1 MNSIKKNLAFFLLA
15 VTLII
20 FSQNSFAQND
30 EQDLT
35 PEQMEALAKAMDNP
49 LSQIWSLAFQY
60 NQAWIGNNVLDKSNT
75 GNVLS
80 FQPILPIP
88 INDDLMFFARP
99 VLNLIT
105 IPKPDLMSPDF
116 FNGHDTGFGDMI
128 FALGIGPQKSEGLLY
143 GGGASFIFP
152 TSSEPIYGSGKYQ
165 VGPALMLFYLKKK
178 FLGGVLA
185 QQWWSFAGHDD
196 REKTNH
202 ASFLCYFIY
211 NLENNWQLRYNP
223 NITVDWTADGEKL
236 YLPIGLG
243 VGKLTKLGKMP
254 VKFVLEGQYGLISPN
269 LLAPVGTL
277 PIPGIVNAEASVDWL
292 VRFQVNF
299 VIPNPFGDINKILNM
314 NDQ

>member
-1 MNSIKKNLAFFLLA
+1 MLTTKQFLVKSVFILGLLMF
-15 VTLII
+15 TLQL
-20 FSQNSFAQND
+20 SAQND
-30 EQDLT
+30 DQELT

-75 GNVLS
+75 ANVLS

-88 INDDLMFFARP
+88 VNDELMFFARP
-99 VLNLIT
+99 VLNMIT
-105 IPKPDLMSPDF
+105 IPKPDLSSPDF
-116 FNGHDTGFGDMI
+116 FNGHDTGFGDMV

-143 GGGASFIFP
+143 GGGVSFVFP

-223 NITVDWTADGEKL
+223 NITVDWTADGEKVF
-236 YLPIGLG
+236 LPIGLG

-254 VKFVLEGQYGLISPN
+254 VKFMVEGQYGLVSPN

-277 PIPGIVNAEASVDWL
+277 PIPGLGNASANVDWL

-299 VIPNPFGDINKILNM
+299 VIPNPFGDINKILKM
-314 NDQ
+314 SDE